1 MKVWWSLRSIPELSD
16 LPHAQQRRLWRHCWP
31 KVLDHWQ
38 IWLVFLTGVLGLIAC
53 TYLAEFLALGV
64 GLGWPVALVLV
75 SAAWGSAFSFVLNQV
90 SIPLARP
97 YLCEARGGEQARE

>member
-53 TYLAEFLALGV
+53 TYLAEFLAVGV

-97 YLCEARGGEQARE
+97 YLREARGGEQARE